1 MIISKNMILKL
12 IRESLNKVLH
22 ESKYQPDLSDISSL
36 INILGIEKEKEL
48 AAWLKNNL
56 KKDKIVKKLKKYF
69 KDNHS
74 NFQKINSEEKIK
86 RNRKVIKAALQDFA
100 GIKTQPLIGESHRKN
115 KHILSESLILL
126 WSLLTGCQPETGSDS
141 CAGKLFVPDK
151 ETSDYAIIM
160 NDICKE
166 IDIIKDDVLGYVNN
180 NLMHHVK
187 RYLDYQNIDK
197 SPKERE
203 AILEEYI
210 QDLHDFI
217 EDLRVEIHTK
227 EGALGGISGRYQHHL
242 DMFDIAKGLGQ
253 NETIKILCSSSA
265 EMGGLDPDSKTAA
278 KQIANLITPHEYF
291 HAVDHGIYTLL
302 GSWLSDMSIG
312 ILRDQEYIKTNF
324 IDNESSFKLRITDV
338 GLDDFY
344 NNTVGFPDFDFFDT
358 YYEGYFEKVLGPNNN
373 LYTHIISSGIQDM
386 DHRELFAYIT
396 DLCKSFS
403 AAHNNMSISQAMK
416 TMSSDIINKRW
427 DRLSTE
433 FGKKYLRTIIYF
445 LCIDHEKLIASINE
459 MGDDINFINLL
470 PMNIKGY
477 EEFEGFMIKERK
489 KEGRDYDYRKKDKPL
504 IG

>member
-12 IRESLNKVLH
+12 IRESLNKALH

-74 NFQKINSEEKIK
+74 SFKKINSQEKIK

-115 KHILSESLILL
+115 KHVLSESLILL

-151 ETSDYAIIM
+151 ETSDYANIM

-166 IDIIKDDVLGYVNN
+166 IDNVKDEVLVYVNN
-180 NLMHHVK
+180 NLIHHVK
-187 RYLDYQNIDK
+187 RYLDYKNIDK
-197 SPKERE
+197 PPEERE
-203 AILEEYI
+203 TILEEYI

-217 EDLRVEIHTK
+217 EDLRVEIYTK
-227 EGALGGISGRYQHHL
+227 EGALGGPAGRYAHTA
-242 DMFDIAKGLGQ
+242 DMFDIAKGLGK
-253 NETIKILCSSSA
+253 NKTIKMLCSSIE
-265 EMGGLDPDSKTAA
+265 EMGGLDLERPTTPRKIVDYV
-278 KQIANLITPHEYF
+278 LPHEYL
-291 HAVDHGIYTLL
+291 HAVDHGVYTLL
-302 GSWLSDMSIG
+302 GRWLSDMSIG
-312 ILRDQEYIKTNF
+312 TLRDQEYIITDFMNS
-324 IDNESSFKLRITDV
+324 ESSFKSRISDV
-338 GLDDFY
+338 GLEDFY
-344 NNTVGFPDFDFFDT
+344 SSELGDLDFFEIF
-358 YYEGYFEKVLGPNNN
+358 YKEKFQKALGPGQN
-373 LYTHIISSGIQDM
+373 LYTHILDSGIQD
-386 DHRELFAYIT
+386 DDNRELFAYII

-403 AAHNNMSISQAMK
+403 AAHNNMSTSQAMK
-416 TMSSDIINKRW
+416 TMSSDIINKKW
-427 DRLSTE
+427 DRIGIE
-433 FGKKYLRTIIYF
+433 FGNKYLRTIIYF
-445 LCIDHEKLIASINE
+445 LCVDHEKLIASINE
-459 MGDDINFINLL
+459 IGADINFINLL

-489 KEGRDYDYRKKDKPL
+489 KEGKDYDYRKKDKPL